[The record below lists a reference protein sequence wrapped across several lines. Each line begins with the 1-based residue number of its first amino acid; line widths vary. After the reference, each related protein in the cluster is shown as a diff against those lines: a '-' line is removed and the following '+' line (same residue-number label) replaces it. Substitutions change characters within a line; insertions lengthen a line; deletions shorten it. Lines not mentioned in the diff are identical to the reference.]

1 MVTDFKVFFYA
12 RKNYINKDGK
22 VAIIV
27 RLALNGQKTQFSSK
41 LTIAPKMWN
50 ETENRANGKTSKAK
64 VINNQL
70 DEIEAT
76 LTFHYKE
83 IKRYDVDV
91 SVHQVRD
98 AFVGVT
104 VKHRMLL
111 DVFEEYNN
119 ELQKR
124 EGKGLKKCTIDKY
137 KRTKERLTDF
147 VKYKFHRSDI
157 PLMQLNYGFAT
168 SFDNYLTA
176 AWNCGT
182 NTKVKYLQNL
192 KTITTLAKN
201 NGWIKNDPF
210 ANFKIKREKSDRG
223 FLTEE
228 ELNLLMQ
235 KELKI
240 KRLEYVRDIFVFS
253 CFTGLSYIDVKKLKY
268 EHIQHTYDEN
278 IWIRKKREKTGV
290 QLNILLLDVPK
301 MILTKYKGMLPDNLV
316 LSVISNQRL
325 NGYLKELADIC
336 GIKKNLT
343 FHLARHTFA
352 TTVTLAKGVPLE
364 TVSKMLGHTSLKTTQ
379 IYARITDQKIE
390 NDMQKLSKK
399 LNGMEKALK
408 L

>member
-12 RKNYINKDGK
+12 RKNYINKDGE
-22 VAIIV
+22 VAIII
-27 RLALNGQKTQFSSK
+27 RLALNSQKTQFSSK

-50 ETENRANGKTSKAK
+50 EAKNRANGNTSKAK

-76 LTFHYKE
+76 LKFHYKE
-83 IKRYDVDV
+83 IKRYDTDV

-111 DVFEEYNN
+111 AVFEEYNN
-119 ELQKR
+119 ELEKR
-124 EGKGLKKCTIDKY
+124 EGKGLKRCTINKY
-137 KRTKERLTDF
+137 KRTKERLKDF

-157 PLMQLNYGFAT
+157 PLKQLNHGFAT
-168 SFDNYLTA
+168 SFDNYLTT

-210 ANFKIKREKSDRG
+210 VNFKIKREKSDRG
-223 FLTEE
+223 FLSQE
-228 ELNLLMQ
+228 ELTILMQ

-253 CFTGLSYIDVKKLKY
+253 CFTGLSYIDVKNLKY
-268 EHIQHTYDEN
+268 KHIQYTFDEN
-278 IWIRKKREKTGV
+278 VWIRKKREKTGV
-290 QLNILLLDVPK
+290 QSNILLLDVPK
-301 MILTKYKGMLPDNLV
+301 MILKKYQGMLPNNMV
-316 LSVISNQRL
+316 LPVISNQRL
-325 NGYLKELADIC
+325 NGYLKELANIC
-336 GIKKNLT
+336 GIEKNLT

-379 IYARITDQKIE
+379 IYARITDQKIGH
-390 NDMQKLSKK
+390 DMSELS
-399 LNGMEKALK
+399 LK
-408 L
+408 LDGLRM